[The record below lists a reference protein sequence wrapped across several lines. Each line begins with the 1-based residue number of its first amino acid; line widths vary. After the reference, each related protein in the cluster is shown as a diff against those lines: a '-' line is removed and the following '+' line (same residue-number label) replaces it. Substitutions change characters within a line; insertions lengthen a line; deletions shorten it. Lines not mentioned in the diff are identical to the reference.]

1 MRNIRIP
8 QVFTLIPKPYIQA
21 FTLLGRKNKKAP

>member
-1 MRNIRIP
+1 MHKMKIP
-8 QVFTLIPKPYIQA
+8 QVFTLTHIQA